1 MVVLQVHDPEVI
13 NLTFLIETSV
23 INAARLKLDVI
34 GVWGLRHCFDVD
46 LGKSAIPLDDEV
58 SLPKVVNGSRHK
70 TSLRQ
75 EVLLEGSFPQSTRQ
89 R

>member
-13 NLTFLIETSV
+13 NLTFLIQTSV
-23 INAARLKLDVI
+23 IDTAGLKLDVI

-46 LGKSAIPLDDEV
+46 LGESAIPLDDEV

>member
-13 NLTFLIETSV
+13 NLTFLIQTSV
-23 INAARLKLDVI
+23 INAAGLKLDVI

-46 LGKSAIPLDDEV
+46 LGESALPLDDEV
-58 SLPKVVNGSRHK
+58 SLPKVVNRSRHE

>member
-13 NLTFLIETSV
+13 NLTFLIQTSV
-23 INAARLKLDVI
+23 INAAGLKLDVI

-46 LGKSAIPLDDEV
+46 LGESALPLDDEV
-58 SLPKVVNGSRHK
+58 SLPKVINRSRHE

>member
-13 NLTFLIETSV
+13 NLTFLIQTSV
-23 INAARLKLDVI
+23 INAAGLKLDVI
-34 GVWGLRHCFDVD
+34 GVRGLRHCFDVD
-46 LGKSAIPLDDEV
+46 LGESAIPLDDEV

>member
-1 MVVLQVHDPEVI
+1 MVVLQVHDPEVV
-13 NLTFLIETSV
+13 NLTFLIQTSV
-23 INAARLKLDVI
+23 INAASLKLDVV

-46 LGKSAIPLDDEV
+46 LGETPFPLDDEV
-58 SLPKVVNGSRHK
+58 SLPKVINRSRHE

>member
-13 NLTFLIETSV
+13 NLTLLIQTSV
-23 INAARLKLDVI
+23 INAAGLKLDVV
-34 GVWGLRHCFDVD
+34 GVRGLRHCFDVD
-46 LGKSAIPLDDEV
+46 LGESVFPLNDEIR
-58 SLPKVVNGSRHK
+58 LPKVVNGSRHK

>member
-13 NLTFLIETSV
+13 NLTFLIQTSV
-23 INAARLKLDVI
+23 IDAAGLKLDVI

-46 LGKSAIPLDDEV
+46 LGESALPLDDEV

>member
-1 MVVLQVHDPEVI
+1 MVVLQVHNPEVI
-13 NLTFLIETSV
+13 NLTFLIQASV
-23 INAARLKLDVI
+23 INASGLKLNVV

-46 LGKSAIPLDDEV
+46 LGESALPLDDEV
-58 SLPKVVNGSRHK
+58 SLPKVVNGSRHE

>member
-13 NLTFLIETSV
+13 NLTFLIQTSV
-23 INAARLKLDVI
+23 INAASLKLDVV
-34 GVWGLRHCFDVD
+34 GVWGLRHSFDVD
-46 LGKSAIPLDDEV
+46 LGESALPLDDEV
-58 SLPKVVNGSRHK
+58 GLPKVINRSRHK

>member
-1 MVVLQVHDPEVI
+1 MVVLQVYDPEVI
-13 NLTFLIETSV
+13 NLTFLIQTSV
-23 INAARLKLDVI
+23 IDPAGLKLNVI
-34 GVWGLRHCFDVD
+34 GVRGLRHCFDVD
-46 LGKSAIPLDDEV
+46 LGESALPLDDEV
-58 SLPKVVNGSRHK
+58 SLPKVVNGGRHK